1 MRKFKTD
8 TYTDVGTRKK
18 VNQDAMVLKQA
29 SVQGVGNVCFGCLCD
44 GMGGLSCGEIA
55 SAAFIHRMDEWF
67 KVQLPYIFTRTDFTE
82 QLDVEMVHSN
92 MYLRQ
97 IEKDWKGIVQEMNQ
111 RLKVYGNNLSI
122 RIGTTVVAVIIIN
135 DEYLVM
141 NVGDSRA
148 YLINDSENRLLTHD
162 HSYVQREMDN
172 GRMTPEEALTS
183 DKKSVLLQCI
193 GASEQVVPS
202 FYSGRCHSSDRL
214 LLCSDGF
221 WRKLD
226 LEEMR
231 VSSKKKNGL
240 ETMTNMVIERGETD
254 NISSLLIAI

>member
-1 MRKFKTD
+1 MKKFKTD
-8 TYTDVGTRKK
+8 TYTDIGVKK
-18 VNQDAMVLKQA
+18 NVNQDAMLLKQA
-29 SVQGVGNVCFGCLCD
+29 SVQGIGDVCFGCLCD

-67 KVQLPYIFTRTDFTE
+67 KVQLPYLFKSTDFTE
-82 QLDVEMVHSN
+82 QLDVKEAHSN

-97 IEKDWKGIVQEMNQ
+97 VEKDWKGIVQEMNH
-111 RLKVYGNNLSI
+111 RLKTYGNNLSI
-122 RIGTTVVAVIIIN
+122 KLGTTVVAVILIN

-148 YLINDSENRLLTHD
+148 YLINDYENKLITHD
-162 HSYVQREMDN
+162 HSYVQQQIDL
-172 GRMTPEEALTS
+172 GKMTVEEASVS
-183 DKKSVLLQCI
+183 DKKSLLLQCI
-193 GASEQVVPS
+193 GASEQVVPE
-202 FYSGRCHSSDRL
+202 FYSGNGYPYDKF
-214 LLCSDGF
+214 LLCSDGL

-231 VSSKKKNGL
+231 ASTKKKNAL
-240 ETMTNMVIERGETD
+240 EIMTKLVIERGETD